1 MDCHIL
7 HSILVVIILL
17 FTIDFIYYHYV
28 KYRSKQKKKK
38 THCRTY
44 KNIEVENNECK
55 NVRIK
60 NRMCYYFDDKIKCE
74 DFDFDNI

>member
-28 KYRSKQKKKK
+28 KYRSKQNKKKRIAV
-38 THCRTY
+38 RT
-44 KNIEVENNECK
+44 
-55 NVRIK
+55 
-60 NRMCYYFDDKIKCE
+60 KI
-74 DFDFDNI
+74 

>member
-1 MDCHIL
+1 MDCYIL

-28 KYRSKQKKKK
+28 KYRLKQQ

-44 KNIEVENNECK
+44 KNIEVENNEFK

-60 NRMCYYFDDKIKCE
+60 NRICYYFDDKIKCE

>member
-28 KYRSKQKKKK
+28 KYRSKQKKKNALPYVQK
-38 THCRTY
+38 YRSG
-44 KNIEVENNECK
+44 E
-55 NVRIK
+55 
-60 NRMCYYFDDKIKCE
+60 
-74 DFDFDNI
+74 